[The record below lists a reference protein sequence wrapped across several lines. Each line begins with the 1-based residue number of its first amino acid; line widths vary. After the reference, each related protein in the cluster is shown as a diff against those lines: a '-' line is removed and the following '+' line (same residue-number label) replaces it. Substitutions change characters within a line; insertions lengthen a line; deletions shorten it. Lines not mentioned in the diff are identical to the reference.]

1 MSSNPFLD
9 YQQQYFKV
17 WKDSFGKLPGM
28 EAYTK
33 MADAMQPGV
42 ENYWK
47 SVSAM
52 MDGENNPWK
61 GMIENNPWMP
71 NTDANPWKSL
81 MENNPWK
88 SLMENNPWKSML
100 ENNPWMPKA
109 PKTAFNP
116 WEAFANL
123 MPTMDNN
130 PWKMFGNMMPDFAN
144 PFQYK
149 IPGMEMYKKVFD
161 LWQGMSNPAEFARD
175 FTDKYMDLMQD
186 SLSMLLPDGAMSF
199 IQKPMDLMQTIVGY
213 YQQAM
218 QPWFQIDEDIM
229 KRLASGDVA
238 AYQDFF
244 KQLTEKYNETL
255 DKFFNMEGL
264 GLNREANA
272 DLMKAMNTYN
282 KAMFSTGELMALV
295 MNTLNDS
302 MKDFVAKYQSL
313 VADGKAPTTFRE
325 FYNLWSGVTE
335 AALTKLLETEQFA
348 RAFDDFADKCAQFMI
363 AMNKEY
369 ERMLAFLPIPTNTD
383 MKSLYKTVYELRK
396 EVRDLKRAVA
406 ELQEKK

>member
-1 MSSNPFLD
+1 MSSNPFMD
-9 YQQQYFKV
+9 YQQQYFKF

-33 MADAMQPGV
+33 MADAMQPGM
-42 ENYWK
+42 ESYWK

-52 MDGENNPWK
+52 MGGENNPWK
-61 GMIENNPWMP
+61 AMM
-71 NTDANPWKSL
+71 D
-81 MENNPWK
+81 NNPWK
-88 SLMENNPWKSML
+88 TMMDNNPWKTMMES
-100 ENNPWMPKA
+100 NPWM

-116 WEAFANL
+116 WEAFAKM
-123 MPTMDNN
+123 MPTTDNN
-130 PWKMFGNMMPDFAN
+130 PWKMFTGMMPDFAN
-144 PFQYK
+144 PFQFK
-149 IPGMEMYKKVFD
+149 IPGMEIYSKVFD

-175 FTDKYMDLMQD
+175 FSDKYMDLMQD
-186 SLSMLLPDGAMSF
+186 AFGMLLPDGAMSM
-199 IQKPMDLMQTIVGY
+199 IQKPMELMQTIVGY

-218 QPWFQIDEDIM
+218 QPWFQIDEDVMQRI
-229 KRLASGDVA
+229 AAGDIS

-244 KQLTEKYNETL
+244 KQLNEKYNETL
-255 DKFFNMEGL
+255 DKFFRMEGL

-282 KAMFSTGELMALV
+282 KAMFSTGELMSVV
-295 MNTLNDS
+295 MTSIYDS
-302 MKDFVAKYQSL
+302 MKAFVEKYQSA
-313 VADGKAPTTFRE
+313 VAEGKGPTTFRE
-325 FYNLWSGVTE
+325 FYDLWSGATE
-335 AALTKLLETEQFA
+335 SALTELLGTEKFA
-348 RAFDDFADKCAQFMI
+348 RAFDDFSDKYAQFMI